1 LFWRIVIL
9 APPHPSIFSITSPTS
24 YEPSRPS
31 TELSKKDRHCGQVSN
46 WSMANE
52 LGIPLKPIR
61 SSIYNLTGENRKGDF
76 DPEIVRNQDERAR
89 ERSLKMR
96 ARRAVGAARGIV
108 NVVRACGSRIAF
120 RYRNRAAYPRRC
132 SAPPAVFVT
141 APLRPLSGM
150 SLRQLEALR
159 ANLEAEEAGL
169 MESLQEL
176 WQHLAVGSHLQP
188 AFADPDRL
196 AHVTRLLLAGDTNA
210 VERDPDNDEV
220 SCAAAMQL
228 TSQRLEAALVEVHA
242 HMQAICAERRRR
254 KGLQPT
260 GTSEEA
266 AAAAVARGADPISPR
281 HESLSRSVVA
291 NANAAAFRE
300 RAKRLLSFTTVRASG
315 GGGAFPNPMVTQ
327 QMSATSARSGSVHG
341 YIADE
346 MPKRR
351 LSSIPSLSQVFVDDR
366 DNSAESLGSPR
377 PKPAGRWRARLVRGP
392 ESTSLQV
399 PTSQPAGGRDEAE
412 GLCILELG
420 YTQLPTHD

>member
-1 LFWRIVIL
+1 RIVFL
-9 APPHPSIFSITSPTS
+9 SPPHPIIFSVASPTS

-31 TELSKKDRHCGQVSN
+31 TELSKKSLHCGQVSN
-46 WSMANE
+46 LLMANE

-61 SSIYNLTGENRKGDF
+61 SSIHYHTGENQKGDF
-76 DPEIVRNQDERAR
+76 DNDIVRNQDERAR
-89 ERSLKMR
+89 ERSFKMR
-96 ARRAVGAARGIV
+96 ARRAVGAARGVV

-141 APLRPLSGM
+141 APLRPLSAM
-150 SLRQLEALR
+150 SLCQLEALL

-169 MESLQEL
+169 MESLREL

-196 AHVTRLLLAGDTNA
+196 AHVTQLLLAGDTNA
-210 VERDPDNDEV
+210 VERDPDNDEI
-220 SCAAAMQL
+220 SGAATMQL

-242 HMQAICAERRRR
+242 HMQSVCAERRRR

-266 AAAAVARGADPISPR
+266 AAAAAGAGLTSPR
-281 HESLSRSVVA
+281 RGPVSRSVVA
-291 NANAAAFRE
+291 NSNAEAFQE
-300 RAKRLLSFTTVRASG
+300 RAKRVLSFTTIRERGMPVFTNA
-315 GGGAFPNPMVTQ
+315 MVTRLT
-327 QMSATSARSGSVHG
+327 SATSARGGSAHG
-341 YIADE
+341 RSADE

-351 LSSIPSLSQVFVDDR
+351 LSSISSLSQVFVDDWH
-366 DNSAESLGSPR
+366 DSAESVGSPR
-377 PKPAGRWRARLVRGP
+377 PKPAGRWRARLARRS

-399 PTSQPAGGRDEAE
+399 QTSQLLGGRDEAE
-412 GLCILELG
+412 GLCMLELG